1 MAATRQAQTRPGHLG
16 AHRPSHHLMGFEH
29 QTTNWRSASPGGTLS
44 ANHASLGLHA
54 WFCPQYGQCST
65 IVVPGGNLAQ
75 SLSTLMPVE
84 KLRSV
89 MGQRNI
95 NIPMD
100 HLIEH
105 HGEATHV
112 KTFCSGLIPAGNR
125 APAVTA
131 ERQNAITARSKQA
144 CPAER
149 ETNAKANARPALRQR
164 CATSDQDAWRDI
176 AIKAKR
182 QAQMMPE
189 WALAPGIWNFG
200 PENKL
205 WWVAH
210 LLQPQFR
217 KGS

>member
-131 ERQNAITARSKQA
+131 ERQNAITARSIAGLSRRTGDQ
-144 CPAER
+144 
-149 ETNAKANARPALRQR
+149 RQGQR
-164 CATSDQDAWRDI
+164 SAGPPPTVRDI
-176 AIKAKR
+176 GSGRMGAI
-182 QAQMMPE
+182 
-189 WALAPGIWNFG
+189 
-200 PENKL
+200 
-205 WWVAH
+205 
-210 LLQPQFR
+210 LQSRPSGR
-217 KGS
+217 RR